1 MDIDKKAR
9 ARVFS
14 PEMVGKVAKASLS
27 TYEGKD
33 QDDKAKWSSW
43 WARFV
48 GPKAKK
54 ASRMED
60 GTQIILKKAKIENVY
75 DKKEKKA
82 YYTVTVF
89 DWDYYQEDDEE
100 DI

>member
-33 QDDKAKWSSW
+33 QDDKA
-43 WARFV
+43 
-48 GPKAKK
+48 
-54 ASRMED
+54 
-60 GTQIILKKAKIENVY
+60 T
-75 DKKEKKA
+75 
-82 YYTVTVF
+82 
-89 DWDYYQEDDEE
+89 
-100 DI
+100 

>member
-9 ARVFS
+9 ARVYR
-14 PEMVGKVAKASLS
+14 PEMNGKIAKASLS

-54 ASRMED
+54 ASRLED
-60 GTQIILKKAKIENVY
+60 GTQIVLKKAKIENVY

-89 DWDYYQEDDEE
+89 DWDYYQDDDEE

>member
-1 MDIDKKAR
+1 M
-9 ARVFS
+9 
-14 PEMVGKVAKASLS
+14 
-27 TYEGKD
+27 
-33 QDDKAKWSSW
+33 
-43 WARFV
+43 

-60 GTQIILKKAKIENVY
+60 GTQIVLKKAKIENVY

-89 DWDYYQEDDEE
+89 DWDYYKDDEDE
-100 DI
+100 DL

>member
-1 MDIDKKAR
+1 MDIDRKAR

-33 QDDKAKWSSW
+33 QEGNAKWSSW

-48 GPKAKK
+48 GSKAKK

-60 GTQIILKKAKIENVY
+60 GTQIVLKKAKIENVY
-75 DKKEKKA
+75 DKKAKKA

-89 DWDYYQEDDEE
+89 DWDYYQDEE